1 MALKIASRFRRL
13 LQRPGSIDLGPY
25 ERLTQLV
32 GEAEESVQSLTDEE
46 LTEAATELRTTG
58 GLHEDE
64 QIEFLALA
72 REAGK
77 RALGERA
84 FDGQVVGALAMLQGR
99 VVEMGTG
106 EGKTL
111 AGAIAAAGYAIGGRR
126 VHVLAVND
134 YLAKRDAEW
143 MGPVYELLGVTVS
156 HVGQASTPEE
166 RREAYQAE
174 VCYVPVNEIG
184 FDVLRDRLV
193 TKVDDRVAVEADV
206 ALVDEADSVL
216 IDEARVPM
224 VLAGATRS
232 EALDDD
238 VVQLVRTLRAGVDY
252 EIDGDG
258 RTVALTDRG
267 TDKVEKALGA
277 RAEEAAAEEAAAEEA
292 AAEEAAAE
300 EAATDSTTDEA
311 ETVDAAGEAEAG
323 ETEGSGADA
332 SGADQSETD
341 DAEVEEPAPR
351 EFNLYADENLDRLTQ
366 INVAL
371 HAEVLLRRDV
381 DYLVRDGK
389 VSLINNNRGRV
400 AKLQRWPDGL
410 QAAVEAK
417 EAVPVSDSGE
427 VLDSIT
433 VQALVKRYK
442 TLCGMTGTA
451 VVVGESLQEFYDVDV
466 AVVPPNKPNIRKD
479 DPDRL
484 YLTVEQKNEALVK
497 HIGVVHESGRPIL
510 IGTHSVEESEQL
522 SDKLEAAGIEHVV
535 LNAKNDAEEAAIIA
549 EAGVPGTVTVSTQMA
564 GRGTDIRLGGKDESH
579 DKEKAIELGGLYV
592 IGTGLHAS
600 RRLDDQLRGRAGRQG
615 DPGETLFFASL
626 GDELVTR
633 YSVSSGLRP
642 HPDETGRLTDRK
654 SIGMLE
660 HAQRVADGA
669 NAELHR
675 TTWQYNRLT
684 GQQRAILLETREKV
698 LTEDLAATELAER
711 AKERYDE
718 LVDEVGEDVV
728 KAAARRIALGHLD
741 RRWTDHLA
749 YLADLREGIHL
760 RSLAGGIVHLKP
772 IDEFN
777 KSAIASFDTLIEDA
791 WKDAAETFAT
801 AEITSE
807 GLDEEASGIPRPTAT
822 WTYLVNDNP
831 FGTEADRIL
840 GRLRNAIKPESAAEP
855 DEILDEEF
863 DQDDLPEELR
873 DADDDEDLPEEL
885 RDADD
890 EDDEEKSDKK
900 D

>member
-1 MALKIASRFRRL
+1 MALKITSRFRRL

-25 ERLTQLV
+25 ERLSQLV
-32 GEAEESVQSLTDEE
+32 LEAEESVEPLTDEE
-46 LTEAATELRTTG
+46 LTESVSELRTTG

-72 REAGK
+72 RDAA
-77 RALGERA
+77 RRTLGESA
-84 FDGQVVGALAMLQGR
+84 FDGQIVGALAMLQGR
-99 VVEMGTG
+99 VVEMATG

-111 AGAIAAAGYAIGGRR
+111 AGAFAAAGYAVGGRK

-134 YLAKRDAEW
+134 YLARRDAEW
-143 MGPVYELLGVTVS
+143 MAPVYELLGVTVS

-166 RREAYQAE
+166 RRTAYQAE
-174 VCYVPVNEIG
+174 VCYVPVSEVG

-193 TKVDDRVAVEADV
+193 NDVSERVTTEPDV

-216 IDEARVPM
+216 IDEARVPL
-224 VLAGATRS
+224 VLAGATRT
-232 EALDDD
+232 EELDDD
-238 VVQLVRTLRAGVDY
+238 VVQIVRTLRAGVDY

-267 TDKVEKALGA
+267 TDKVEKAFGERIA
-277 RAEEAAAEEAAAEEA
+277 VPEAD
-292 AAEEAAAE
+292 
-300 EAATDSTTDEA
+300 ATEDVADASDDVDE
-311 ETVDAAGEAEAG
+311 T
-323 ETEGSGADA
+323 GADA
-332 SGADQSETD
+332 EDK
-341 DAEVEEPAPR
+341 DAEDKVEVEAAPPSV
-351 EFNLYADENLDRLTQ
+351 NLYDDENLDRLTQ

-371 HAEVLLRRDV
+371 HAEVLLRKDV

-389 VSLINNNRGRV
+389 VSLINNNRGRI

-427 VLDSIT
+427 ILDSIT
-433 VQALVKRYK
+433 VQALIKGYK
-442 TLCGMTGTA
+442 SLCGMTGTA
-451 VVVGESLQEFYDVDV
+451 VVVGESLQEFYDVEV
-466 AVVPPNKPNIRKD
+466 AVVPPNKPNVRKD
-479 DPDRL
+479 DIDRL
-484 YLTVEQKNEALVK
+484 YLTVEQKNVALVE
-497 HIGVVHESGRPIL
+497 HIAEVHETGRPIL

-522 SDKLEAAGIEHVV
+522 SDRLEAAEIPHVV

-564 GRGTDIRLGGKDESH
+564 GRGTDIRLGGKDETH
-579 DKEKAIELGGLYV
+579 DKDKAIELGGLYV

-615 DPGETLFFASL
+615 DPGGSLFFASL
-626 GDELVTR
+626 GDELVVR

-642 HPDETGRLTDRK
+642 HPDKAGRLTDRK
-654 SIGMLE
+654 SIGMLD

-675 TTWQYNRLT
+675 TTWQYHRLT
-684 GQQRAILLETREKV
+684 GQQRSILLATREEV
-698 LTEDLAATELAER
+698 LTEDLAATELSER
-711 AKERYDE
+711 VKEKYDE
-718 LVDEVGEDVV
+718 LVEEHGEDKV
-728 KAAARRIALGHLD
+728 KDAARRIALHHLD

-760 RSLAGGIVHLKP
+760 RSLAGGIVHMKP

-777 KSAIASFDTLIEDA
+777 KSAIASFDTLIADA
-791 WKDAAETFAT
+791 WKDAAETFAE
-801 AEITSE
+801 ASITDA
-807 GLDEEASGIPRPTAT
+807 GLDEAASGVPRPTAT

-840 GRLRNAIKPESAAEP
+840 GRLRNAIRPQSGAEAE
-855 DEILDEEF
+855 EILPEKFDEDELPEELR
-863 DQDDLPEELR
+863 DVDEADLPEELR
-873 DADDDEDLPEEL
+873 AADDS
-885 RDADD
+885 DD
-890 EDDEEKSDKK
+890 EDDVKDSKK
-900 D
+900 

>member
-32 GEAEESVQSLTDEE
+32 GEAEESVLSLTDEE
-46 LTEAATELRTTG
+46 LTEAVADLRTTG

-72 REAGK
+72 RDAGR
-77 RALGERA
+77 RAIGERA

-99 VVEMGTG
+99 IVEMATG

-111 AGAIAAAGYAIGGRR
+111 AGAIAAAGYAVGGRR

-143 MGPVYELLGVTVS
+143 MGPVYELLGVSVS

-174 VCYVPVNEIG
+174 VCYVPVTEIG

-193 TKVDDRVAVEADV
+193 TDVADRVTVEADV

-252 EIDGDG
+252 EVDGDG
-258 RTVALTDRG
+258 RTVGLTDKG
-267 TDKVEKALGA
+267 TDKVEAALG
-277 RAEEAAAEEAAAEEA
+277 
-292 AAEEAAAE
+292 
-300 EAATDSTTDEA
+300 DI
-311 ETVDAAGEAEAG
+311 
-323 ETEGSGADA
+323 
-332 SGADQSETD
+332 
-341 DAEVEEPAPR
+341 
-351 EFNLYADENLDRLTQ
+351 NLYDDENLDRLTQ
-366 INVAL
+366 VNVAL
-371 HAEVLLRRDV
+371 HAEVLLRKDV

-389 VSLINNNRGRV
+389 VSLINNNRGRI

-433 VQALVKRYK
+433 VQALIKRYK
-442 TLCGMTGTA
+442 SLCGMTGTA
-451 VVVGESLQEFYDVDV
+451 VVVGESLQEFYDVEV
-466 AVVPPNKPNIRKD
+466 AVVPPNKPNIRVD
-479 DPDRL
+479 EPDRL
-484 YLTVEQKNEALVK
+484 YLTVDQKNEALVK
-497 HIGVVHESGRPIL
+497 HIAEVHETGRPIL

-522 SDKLEAAGIEHVV
+522 SDRLAAAGIEHVV

-615 DPGETLFFASL
+615 DPGGTLFFASL
-626 GDELVTR
+626 ADELVTR

-642 HPDETGRLTDRK
+642 HPDDTGRLTDRK

-777 KSAIASFDTLIEDA
+777 KSAIASFDTLISDA
-791 WKDAAETFAT
+791 W
-801 AEITSE
+801 
-807 GLDEEASGIPRPTAT
+807 
-822 WTYLVNDNP
+822 ND
-831 FGTEADRIL
+831 
-840 GRLRNAIKPESAAEP
+840 
-855 DEILDEEF
+855 
-863 DQDDLPEELR
+863 
-873 DADDDEDLPEEL
+873 
-885 RDADD
+885 
-890 EDDEEKSDKK
+890 
-900 D
+900 

>member
-32 GEAEESVQSLTDEE
+32 GEAEESVLSLTDEE
-46 LTEAATELRTTG
+46 LTEAVAELRTTG

-72 REAGK
+72 RDAGK
-77 RALGERA
+77 RAIGERA

-99 VVEMGTG
+99 VVEMATG

-111 AGAIAAAGYAIGGRR
+111 AGAIAAAGYAVGGRK

-174 VCYVPVNEIG
+174 VCYVPVSEIG

-193 TKVDDRVAVEADV
+193 TDVADRVTVEPDV

-224 VLAGATRS
+224 VLAGATRN

-267 TDKVEKALGA
+267 TDKVEAALG
-277 RAEEAAAEEAAAEEA
+277 E
-292 AAEEAAAE
+292 
-300 EAATDSTTDEA
+300 
-311 ETVDAAGEAEAG
+311 VD
-323 ETEGSGADA
+323 
-332 SGADQSETD
+332 SETD
-341 DAEVEEPAPR
+341 ADDSVGTDADADSDADSDADAEDEAADDGVAVELERPG
-351 EFNLYADENLDRLTQ
+351 FNLYDDENLDRLTQ

-389 VSLINNNRGRV
+389 VSLINNNRGRI

-433 VQALVKRYK
+433 VQALIKKYK
-442 TLCGMTGTA
+442 SLCGMTGTA
-451 VVVGESLQEFYDVDV
+451 VVVGESLQEFYEVDV
-466 AVVPPNKPNIRKD
+466 AVVPPNKPNVRKD
-479 DPDRL
+479 DQDRL
-484 YLTVEQKNEALVK
+484 YLTVDQKNDALVK
-497 HIGVVHESGRPIL
+497 HIGEVHETGRPIL

-522 SDKLEAAGIEHVV
+522 SDKLEAAEIEHVV

-564 GRGTDIRLGGKDESH
+564 GRGTDIRLGGKDETH
-579 DKEKAIELGGLYV
+579 DKDKALELGGLYV
-592 IGTGLHAS
+592 VGTGLHAS

-615 DPGETLFFASL
+615 DPGGSLFFASL
-626 GDELVTR
+626 ADELVTR

-642 HPDETGRLTDRK
+642 HPDDTGRLTDRK
-654 SIGMLE
+654 SVGMLE

-698 LTEDLAATELAER
+698 LTEDLAADELSER

-728 KAAARRIALGHLD
+728 KAAARRIALRHLD

-777 KSAIASFDTLIEDA
+777 KSAIASFDTLIEDS
-791 WKDAAETFAT
+791 WKDAAETFAD
-801 AEITSE
+801 AEITSD
-807 GLDEEASGIPRPTAT
+807 GLNEETSGIPRPTAT

-840 GRLRNAIKPESAAEP
+840 GRLRNAIKPESFSEP
-855 DEILDEEF
+855 EEILAEDFDE
-863 DQDDLPEELR
+863 DDLPEELR
-873 DADDDEDLPEEL
+873 DADDE
-885 RDADD
+885 ADD
-890 EDDEEKSDKK
+890 DEVEKKK

>member
-32 GEAEESVQSLTDEE
+32 GEAEESVLALTDEE
-46 LTEAATELRTTG
+46 LTEAVAELRTTG

-72 REAGK
+72 REAG
-77 RALGERA
+77 RRTIGERA

-99 VVEMGTG
+99 VVEMATG

-111 AGAIAAAGYAIGGRR
+111 AGAFAAAGYAVGGRK
-126 VHVLAVND
+126 VQVLAVND
-134 YLAKRDAEW
+134 YLARRDAEW

-156 HVGQASTPEE
+156 HIGQASTPEE
-166 RREAYQAE
+166 RRTAYEAD
-174 VCYVPVNEIG
+174 VCYAPASEIG

-193 TKVDDRVAVEADV
+193 TDVADRVTVEPDV

-216 IDEARVPM
+216 IDEARVPL
-224 VLAGATRS
+224 VLAGATRT
-232 EALDDD
+232 EELDED

-258 RTVALTDRG
+258 RTVALTDKG
-267 TDKVEKALGA
+267 TDKVEETLG
-277 RAEEAAAEEAAAEEA
+277 
-292 AAEEAAAE
+292 
-300 EAATDSTTDEA
+300 
-311 ETVDAAGEAEAG
+311 GI
-323 ETEGSGADA
+323 
-332 SGADQSETD
+332 
-341 DAEVEEPAPR
+341 
-351 EFNLYADENLDRLTQ
+351 NLYEDDNLDRLTQ

-371 HAEVLLRRDV
+371 HAEVLLRKDV

-389 VSLINNNRGRV
+389 VSLINNNRGRI

-433 VQALVKRYK
+433 VQALVKSYK

-451 VVVGESLQEFYDVDV
+451 VVVGESLQEFYEVDV

-484 YLTVEQKNEALVK
+484 YLTAEQKNVALVE
-497 HIGVVHESGRPIL
+497 HIAEVHETGRPIL

-522 SDKLEAAGIEHVV
+522 SDRLEAAEVPHVV

-579 DKEKAIELGGLYV
+579 DKDKAIELGGLYV

-615 DPGETLFFASL
+615 DPGGTLFFASL
-626 GDELVTR
+626 ADELVTR

-642 HPDETGRLTDRK
+642 HPDESGRLTDRK
-654 SIGMLE
+654 SVGMLE
-660 HAQRVADGA
+660 GAQRVADGA

-675 TTWQYNRLT
+675 TTWQYHRLT
-684 GQQRAILLETREKV
+684 GQQRAILLDTREKV
-698 LTEDLAATELAER
+698 LVDDLAAEELAER

-728 KAAARRIALGHLD
+728 KDAARRIVLGHID

-777 KSAIASFDTLIEDA
+777 KSAIASFDTLIADA
-791 WKDAAETFAT
+791 WADAVETFQD
-801 AEITSE
+801 AEITAD

-840 GRLRNAIKPESAAEP
+840 GRLRNAIKPESVAESE
-855 DEILDEEF
+855 EILPEEF
-863 DQDDLPEELR
+863 DEDDLPEELRDADDEDELPEELR
-873 DADDDEDLPEEL
+873 DADDDEDELPEEL
-885 RDADD
+885 RDAD
-890 EDDEEKSDKK
+890 EDEEKPDQKA
-900 D
+900 

>member
-32 GEAEESVQSLTDEE
+32 GEAEESVLSLTDEE
-46 LTEAATELRTTG
+46 LTEAAAELRTTG

-72 REAGK
+72 RDAGQ
-77 RALGERA
+77 RAIGERA

-99 VVEMGTG
+99 IVEMATG

-111 AGAIAAAGYAIGGRR
+111 AGAIAAAGYALGGRK

-166 RREAYQAE
+166 RRAAYQAE

-193 TKVDDRVAVEADV
+193 TDVADRVTAEADV

-224 VLAGATRS
+224 VLAGATRN

-258 RTVALTDRG
+258 RTVALTDKG
-267 TDKVEKALGA
+267 TDKVEEALG
-277 RAEEAAAEEAAAEEA
+277 EAAAVNEEASDEDVDDEA
-292 AAEEAAAE
+292 KDDEAKDD
-300 EAATDSTTDEA
+300 EAKDDDEA
-311 ETVDAAGEAEAG
+311 EVA
-323 ETEGSGADA
+323 
-332 SGADQSETD
+332 
-341 DAEVEEPAPR
+341 VEPERPR
-351 EFNLYADENLDRLTQ
+351 FNLYDDENLDRLTQ
-366 INVAL
+366 VNVAL

-389 VSLINNNRGRV
+389 VSLINNSRGRV

-433 VQALVKRYK
+433 VQSLIRRYK
-442 TLCGMTGTA
+442 SLCGMTGTA
-451 VVVGESLQEFYDVDV
+451 VVVGESLQEFYEVDV
-466 AVVPPNKPNIRKD
+466 AVVPPNTPNVRKD
-479 DPDRL
+479 DQDRL
-484 YLTVEQKNEALVK
+484 YLTVEQKNEALVE
-497 HIGVVHESGRPIL
+497 HIAEVHETGRPIL

-522 SDKLEAAGIEHVV
+522 SDRLEAAGIPHVV
-535 LNAKNDAEEAAIIA
+535 LNAKNDAEEAGIIA

-564 GRGTDIRLGGKDESH
+564 GRGTDIRLGGKDETH
-579 DKEKAIELGGLYV
+579 DKEKALELGGLYV

-615 DPGETLFFASL
+615 DPGGTLFFASL
-626 GDELVTR
+626 ADELVTR

-654 SIGMLE
+654 STGMLE

-684 GQQRAILLETREKV
+684 GQQRAILLETREQV
-698 LTEDLAATELAER
+698 LTEDLAATELSER

-777 KSAIASFDTLIEDA
+777 KSAIASFDTLISDA
-791 WKDAAETFAT
+791 WDDAVETFTT
-801 AEITSE
+801 AEITAD
-807 GLDEEASGIPRPTAT
+807 GLDEDASGIPRPTAT

-855 DEILDEEF
+855 EEILAEEF
-863 DQDDLPEELR
+863 DEDDLPDELR
-873 DADDDEDLPEEL
+873 DDEEPDDEP
-885 RDADD
+885 RNGKAD
-890 EDDEEKSDKK
+890 
-900 D
+900 

>member
-32 GEAEESVQSLTDEE
+32 NEAEESVQSLTDEE
-46 LTEAATELRTTG
+46 LTESVAELRTTG

-72 REAGK
+72 REAGNRK
-77 RALGERA
+77 LGERA

-99 VVEMGTG
+99 VVEMATG

-111 AGAIAAAGYAIGGRR
+111 AGAIAAAGYAVGGRR

-143 MGPVYELLGVTVS
+143 MGPVYELLGVSVS

-174 VCYVPVNEIG
+174 VCYVPVTEIG

-193 TKVDDRVAVEADV
+193 TDVADRVTVEADV

-224 VLAGATRS
+224 VLAGATRN

-267 TDKVEKALGA
+267 TDKVEKALDGI
-277 RAEEAAAEEAAAEEA
+277 
-292 AAEEAAAE
+292 
-300 EAATDSTTDEA
+300 
-311 ETVDAAGEAEAG
+311 
-323 ETEGSGADA
+323 
-332 SGADQSETD
+332 
-341 DAEVEEPAPR
+341 
-351 EFNLYADENLDRLTQ
+351 NLYEDDNLDRLTQ

-381 DYLVRDGK
+381 DYLVRDGR
-389 VSLINNNRGRV
+389 VSLINNNRGRI

-427 VLDSIT
+427 ILDSIT
-433 VQALVKRYK
+433 VQALIKRYK

-479 DPDRL
+479 DADRL
-484 YLTVEQKNEALVK
+484 YLTVDQKNTALVE
-497 HIGVVHESGRPIL
+497 HIAEVHETGRPIL

-522 SDKLEAAGIEHVV
+522 SDRLEAAGIPHVV

-564 GRGTDIRLGGKDESH
+564 GRGTDIRLGGRDESH
-579 DKEKAIELGGLYV
+579 DKDKAIELGGLYV

-615 DPGETLFFASL
+615 DPGGSLFFASL
-626 GDELVTR
+626 ADELVTR

-642 HPDETGRLTDRK
+642 HPDDSGRLTDRK
-654 SIGMLE
+654 SVGMLE

-684 GQQRAILLETREKV
+684 GQQRAILLDTREKV
-698 LTEDLAATELAER
+698 LTEDLAAEELSER

-718 LVDEVGEDVV
+718 LVEEHGEDVV
-728 KAAARRIALGHLD
+728 KDAARRIALGHLD

-749 YLADLREGIHL
+749 YLSDLREGIHL

-777 KSAIASFDTLIEDA
+777 KSAIASFDTLVEDA
-791 WKDAAETFAT
+791 WKDAVETFGS
-801 AEITSE
+801 AEITAE
-807 GLDEEASGIPRPTAT
+807 GLNEEVSGIPRPTAT

-840 GRLRNAIKPESAAEP
+840 GRLRNAIKPEAVSESE
-855 DEILDEEF
+855 EILPEEF
-863 DQDDLPEELR
+863 DADDLPEELR
-873 DADDDEDLPEEL
+873 DANDDTDDEAA
-885 RDADD
+885 DAETDEVEA
-890 EDDEEKSDKK
+890 EDDPEDEKPENKA
-900 D
+900 

>member
-32 GEAEESVQSLTDEE
+32 GEAEDSVVDLTDEE
-46 LTEAATELRTTG
+46 LTEAVAELRTTG

-72 REAGK
+72 RDAGK
-77 RALGERA
+77 RAIGERA

-99 VVEMGTG
+99 VVEMATG

-111 AGAIAAAGYAIGGRR
+111 AGAIAAAGYAVGGRK

-174 VCYVPVNEIG
+174 VCYVPVSEIG

-193 TKVDDRVAVEADV
+193 TDVADRVTVEADV

-224 VLAGATRS
+224 VLAGATRN

-267 TDKVEKALGA
+267 TDKVEQALGE
-277 RAEEAAAEEAAAEEA
+277 RAEAEAVEAEAAEAADDVTDADQADEA
-292 AAEEAAAE
+292 D
-300 EAATDSTTDEA
+300 TDTDTDEA
-311 ETVDAAGEAEAG
+311 V
-323 ETEGSGADA
+323 S
-332 SGADQSETD
+332 D
-341 DAEVEEPAPR
+341 DEVVEEVERAR
-351 EFNLYADENLDRLTQ
+351 FNLYDDENLDRLTQ
-366 INVAL
+366 VNVAL
-371 HAEVLLRRDV
+371 HAEVLLRKDV

-389 VSLINNNRGRV
+389 VSLINNNRGRI

-427 VLDSIT
+427 ILDSIT
-433 VQALVKRYK
+433 VQALIKRYK
-442 TLCGMTGTA
+442 SLCGMTGTA
-451 VVVGESLQEFYDVDV
+451 VVVGESLQEFYDVEV
-466 AVVPPNKPNIRKD
+466 AVVPPNNPNIRKD
-479 DPDRL
+479 DQDRL
-484 YLTVEQKNEALVK
+484 YLTVDQKNAALVK
-497 HIGVVHESGRPIL
+497 HIGEVHETGRPIL

-522 SDKLEAAGIEHVV
+522 SDKLEAAGIDHVV

-564 GRGTDIRLGGKDESH
+564 GRGTDIRLGGKDETH
-579 DKEKAIELGGLYV
+579 DKDKALELGGLYV
-592 IGTGLHAS
+592 VGTGLHAS

-615 DPGETLFFASL
+615 DPGGSLFFASL
-626 GDELVTR
+626 ADELVTR

-642 HPDETGRLTDRK
+642 HPDATGRLTDRK

-698 LTEDLAATELAER
+698 LTEDLAADELAER

-728 KAAARRIALGHLD
+728 KAAARRIALRHLD

-777 KSAIASFDTLIEDA
+777 KSAIASFDTLIEDS
-791 WKDAAETFAT
+791 WKDAAETFAD
-801 AEITSE
+801 AEITAD
-807 GLDEEASGIPRPTAT
+807 GLDEENSGIPRPTAT

-840 GRLRNAIKPESAAEP
+840 GRLRNAIKPESVAESEELLAEQF
-855 DEILDEEF
+855 DEDDLPAELRDA
-863 DQDDLPEELR
+863 DDDDLPEELR
-873 DADDDEDLPEEL
+873 DADTDDAGEADEAD
-885 RDADD
+885 DADGAG
-890 EDDEEKSDKK
+890 KGSRK
-900 D
+900 

>member
-32 GEAEESVQSLTDEE
+32 GEAEESVQPLTDEE
-46 LTEAATELRTTG
+46 LTESVEELRTTG

-72 REAGK
+72 REAAN
-77 RALGERA
+77 RAIGERA

-99 VVEMGTG
+99 IVEMATG

-111 AGAIAAAGYAIGGRR
+111 AGAIAAAGYAIGGRK

-156 HVGQASTPEE
+156 HVGQVSTPEE

-193 TKVDDRVAVEADV
+193 TDVADRVTVEADV

-224 VLAGATRS
+224 VLAGATRT

-238 VVQLVRTLRAGVDY
+238 VVQLVRMLRAGVDY

-267 TDKVEKALGA
+267 TDKIEKALGA
-277 RAEEAAAEEAAAEEA
+277 KAEAAATDEATASDEAAA
-292 AAEEAAAE
+292 
-300 EAATDSTTDEA
+300 DE
-311 ETVDAAGEAEAG
+311 
-323 ETEGSGADA
+323 SQ
-332 SGADQSETD
+332 ADQSQTD
-341 DAEVEEPAPR
+341 DSESDESGTDESRSDSSVTDESVTEDVVTEDAVAEP
-351 EFNLYADENLDRLTQ
+351 EFNLYADENVDRLTQ

-442 TLCGMTGTA
+442 SLCGMTGTA
-451 VVVGESLQEFYDVDV
+451 VVVGESLQEFYEVDV
-466 AVVPPNKPNIRKD
+466 AVVPPNKPNVRKD
-479 DPDRL
+479 DQDRL

-522 SDKLEAAGIEHVV
+522 SDKLEAAEITHVV

-564 GRGTDIRLGGKDESH
+564 GRGTDIRLGGRDESK

-615 DPGETLFFASL
+615 DPGGTLFFASL
-626 GDELVTR
+626 ADELVTR

-642 HPDETGRLTDRK
+642 HPDDTGRLTDRK
-654 SIGMLE
+654 SVAMLE

-718 LVDEVGEDVV
+718 LVDEIGEDVV
-728 KAAARRIALGHLD
+728 KDAARRIALGHLD

-777 KSAIASFDTLIEDA
+777 KSAIASFDTLIEDS
-791 WKDAAETFAT
+791 WKDAAETFGT
-801 AEITSE
+801 AEITSD

-822 WTYLVNDNP
+822 WTYLINDNP

-840 GRLRNAIKPESAAEP
+840 GRLRNAIKPESLAEP
-855 DEILDEEF
+855 EEILDEEF
-863 DQDDLPEELR
+863 DEDDLPEELR
-873 DADDDEDLPEEL
+873 DADDSEDSDEAEAAGDEAAGDE
-885 RDADD
+885 AGDD
-890 EDDEEKSDKK
+890 EKTEKK

>member
-72 REAGK
+72 REAGQ

-99 VVEMGTG
+99 VVEMATG

-111 AGAIAAAGYAIGGRR
+111 AGAIAAAGYAIGGRK

-156 HVGQASTPEE
+156 HVGQVSTPEE

-193 TKVDDRVAVEADV
+193 TNVDDRVTAEADV

-277 RAEEAAAEEAAAEEA
+277 AAEAAAAEAADEPA
-292 AAEEAAAE
+292 ADDSVTDEPATDD
-300 EAATDSTTDEA
+300 AAT
-311 ETVDAAGEAEAG
+311 GG
-323 ETEGSGADA
+323 
-332 SGADQSETD
+332 SETD
-341 DAEVEEPAPR
+341 EVADEVAEESETEEAEPAP

-451 VVVGESLQEFYDVDV
+451 VVVGESLQEFYEVDV
-466 AVVPPNKPNIRKD
+466 AVVPPNTPNVRKD

-522 SDKLEAAGIEHVV
+522 SDKLEAAEIEHVV

-564 GRGTDIRLGGKDESH
+564 GRGTDIRLGGRDETH

-615 DPGETLFFASL
+615 DPGGTLFFASL
-626 GDELVTR
+626 ADELVTR

-642 HPDETGRLTDRK
+642 HPDDTGRLTDRK
-654 SIGMLE
+654 SIGVLE

-698 LTEDLAATELAER
+698 LTDDLAATELAER

-791 WKDAAETFAT
+791 WKDTAETFGT
-801 AEITSE
+801 AEITAD

-855 DEILDEEF
+855 EEILHEGFDEE
-863 DQDDLPEELR
+863 DLPEELR
-873 DADDDEDLPEEL
+873 DADDDQDADEDLPEA
-885 RDADD
+885 ADD
-890 EDDEEKSDKK
+890 EKSDKK

>member
-32 GEAEESVQSLTDEE
+32 GEAEESVVALTDEE
-46 LTEAATELRTTG
+46 LTQAVAELRTTG

-77 RALGERA
+77 RAIGERA
-84 FDGQVVGALAMLQGR
+84 FDGQVVGALAMMQGR
-99 VVEMGTG
+99 VVEMATG

-111 AGAIAAAGYAIGGRR
+111 AGAFAAAGYAIGGRK

-134 YLAKRDAEW
+134 YLARRDAEW

-156 HVGQASTPEE
+156 HIGQASTPAE
-166 RREAYQAE
+166 RRTAYQAE
-174 VCYVPVNEIG
+174 VCYVPVSEVG
-184 FDVLRDRLV
+184 FDILRDRLV
-193 TKVDDRVAVEADV
+193 TDVADRVTVKPDV

-216 IDEARVPM
+216 IDEARVPL
-224 VLAGATRS
+224 VLAGATRT

-258 RTVALTDRG
+258 RTVALTDKG
-267 TDKVEKALGA
+267 TDKVEEALG
-277 RAEEAAAEEAAAEEA
+277 
-292 AAEEAAAE
+292 
-300 EAATDSTTDEA
+300 
-311 ETVDAAGEAEAG
+311 GI
-323 ETEGSGADA
+323 
-332 SGADQSETD
+332 
-341 DAEVEEPAPR
+341 
-351 EFNLYADENLDRLTQ
+351 NLYEDDHLDRLTQ

-371 HAEVLLRRDV
+371 HAEVLLRKDV

-389 VSLINNNRGRV
+389 VSLINNNRGRI

-433 VQALVKRYK
+433 VQALVTGYK

-451 VVVGESLQEFYDVDV
+451 VVVGESLQEFYDVEV
-466 AVVPPNKPNIRKD
+466 AVVPPNKPNIRVD
-479 DPDRL
+479 EPDRL
-484 YLTVEQKNEALVK
+484 YLTVEQKNAALVE
-497 HIGVVHESGRPIL
+497 HIAEVHETGRPIL

-522 SDKLEAAGIEHVV
+522 SDRLEAAEIPHVV

-564 GRGTDIRLGGKDESH
+564 GRGTDIRLGGRDESH
-579 DKEKAIELGGLYV
+579 DKEKALELGGLYV

-615 DPGETLFFASL
+615 DPGGSLFFASL
-626 GDELVTR
+626 ADELVTR

-642 HPDETGRLTDRK
+642 NPDSTGRLTDRK
-654 SIGMLE
+654 SIGVLE

-675 TTWQYNRLT
+675 TTWSYHRLT
-684 GQQRAILLETREKV
+684 GQQRAILLDTREKV
-698 LTEDLAATELAER
+698 LVDDLAAEELAER

-718 LVDEVGEDVV
+718 LVEELGEDVV
-728 KAAARRIALGHLD
+728 KDAARRIALHHLD

-777 KSAIASFDTLIEDA
+777 KSAIASFDTLIADA
-791 WKDAAETFAT
+791 WNDAAETFKT
-801 AEITSE
+801 AEITAD
-807 GLDEEASGIPRPTAT
+807 GLDEAASGVPRPTAT

-840 GRLRNAIKPESAAEP
+840 GRLRNAIKPQSAAESE
-855 DEILDEEF
+855 EILPEEF
-863 DQDDLPEELR
+863 DEEDLPEELR
-873 DADDDEDLPEEL
+873 DVDDEDLPEEL
-885 RDADD
+885 RAADD
-890 EDDEEKSDKK
+890 DNPTDTKK
-900 D
+900 

>member
-32 GEAEESVQSLTDEE
+32 GEAEESVESLTDEE

-72 REAGK
+72 RDAGR

-99 VVEMGTG
+99 VVEMATG

-111 AGAIAAAGYAIGGRR
+111 AGAIAAAGYAIGGRK

-134 YLAKRDAEW
+134 YLAKRDADW

-193 TKVDDRVAVEADV
+193 TKVEDRVTVDADV

-277 RAEEAAAEEAAAEEA
+277 RAEEQAAEEQAAEEQA
-292 AAEEAAAE
+292 AAASENAVPEADEADEADDAAE
-300 EAATDSTTDEA
+300 VAEVDEA
-311 ETVDAAGEAEAG
+311 EVEA
-323 ETEGSGADA
+323 
-332 SGADQSETD
+332 
-341 DAEVEEPAPR
+341 EEPAAAK

-615 DPGETLFFASL
+615 DPGGTLFFASL
-626 GDELVTR
+626 ADELVTR

-642 HPDETGRLTDRK
+642 HPDDTGRLTDRK

-718 LVDEVGEDVV
+718 LVDAVGEDVV

-791 WKDAAETFAT
+791 WKDAADTFGT
-801 AEITSE
+801 AEITAD

-840 GRLRNAIKPESAAEP
+840 GRLRNAIKPESGAEP
-855 DEILDEEF
+855 EEILTEEF
-863 DQDDLPEELR
+863 DEDDLPEELREADDDLPEELR
-873 DADDDEDLPEEL
+873 DADDDV
-885 RDADD
+885 RAADD
-890 EDDEEKSDKK
+890 DDKSGKK

>member
-32 GEAEESVQSLTDEE
+32 GEAEESVLSLTDEE
-46 LTEAATELRTTG
+46 LTEAVAELRTTG

-72 REAGK
+72 RDAGN
-77 RALGERA
+77 RAIGERA

-99 VVEMGTG
+99 VVEMATG

-111 AGAIAAAGYAIGGRR
+111 AGAIAAAGYAVGGRR

-174 VCYVPVNEIG
+174 VCYVPVSEIG

-193 TKVDDRVAVEADV
+193 TDVADRVTVEADV

-224 VLAGATRS
+224 VLAGATRN

-267 TDKVEKALGA
+267 TDKVEQALGEGA
-277 RAEEAAAEEAAAEEA
+277 AAAAEADEAADV
-292 AAEEAAAE
+292 
-300 EAATDSTTDEA
+300 DSD
-311 ETVDAAGEAEAG
+311 
-323 ETEGSGADA
+323 ADA
-332 SGADQSETD
+332 DGVDT
-341 DAEVEEPAPR
+341 DAEDEVAEKPEPAR
-351 EFNLYADENLDRLTQ
+351 FNLYDDENLDRLTQ

-371 HAEVLLRRDV
+371 HAEVLLRKDV

-389 VSLINNNRGRV
+389 VSLINNNRGRI

-433 VQALVKRYK
+433 VQALVKQYK
-442 TLCGMTGTA
+442 SLCGMTGTA
-451 VVVGESLQEFYDVDV
+451 VVVGESLQEFYDVEV
-466 AVVPPNKPNIRKD
+466 AVVPPNKPNVRKD

-484 YLTVEQKNEALVK
+484 YLTVDQKNEALVK
-497 HIGVVHESGRPIL
+497 HIGEVHETGRPIL

-522 SDKLEAAGIEHVV
+522 SDMLEAAEIEHVV

-579 DKEKAIELGGLYV
+579 GKDAAIELGGLYV
-592 IGTGLHAS
+592 VGTGLHAS

-615 DPGETLFFASL
+615 DPGGSLFFASL
-626 GDELVTR
+626 ADELVTR

-642 HPDETGRLTDRK
+642 HPDDTGRLTDRK
-654 SIGMLE
+654 SVGMLE

-698 LTEDLAATELAER
+698 LTEDLAADELAER

-728 KAAARRIALGHLD
+728 KAAARRIALRHLD

-777 KSAIASFDTLIEDA
+777 KSAIASFDSLIEDS
-791 WKDAAETFAT
+791 WKDAAETFAD
-801 AEITSE
+801 AEITAE
-807 GLDEEASGIPRPTAT
+807 GLDEETSGIPRPTAT

-855 DEILDEEF
+855 EEILAEEF
-863 DQDDLPEELR
+863 DEDDLPEELR
-873 DADDDEDLPEEL
+873 DADDDEAEAE
-885 RDADD
+885 ADD
-890 EDDEEKSDKK
+890 EVGKKK

>member
-32 GEAEESVQSLTDEE
+32 GEAEESVLSLTDEE
-46 LTEAATELRTTG
+46 LTEAVAELRTTG

-72 REAGK
+72 REAGN
-77 RALGERA
+77 RAIGERA

-99 VVEMGTG
+99 VVEMATG

-111 AGAIAAAGYAIGGRR
+111 AGAIAAAGYAVGGRK

-174 VCYVPVNEIG
+174 VCYVPVSEIG

-193 TKVDDRVAVEADV
+193 TDVADRVTVEADV

-224 VLAGATRS
+224 VLAGATRN

-252 EIDGDG
+252 EVDGDG

-267 TDKVEKALGA
+267 TDKVEQALGESA
-277 RAEEAAAEEAAAEEA
+277 AAAAAEVGEAAEVDEVDPEEDADAGVETDADASTDAVADDAVADDADAEDEVAEEAEL
-292 AAEEAAAE
+292 
-300 EAATDSTTDEA
+300 
-311 ETVDAAGEAEAG
+311 
-323 ETEGSGADA
+323 
-332 SGADQSETD
+332 
-341 DAEVEEPAPR
+341 PR
-351 EFNLYADENLDRLTQ
+351 FNLYDDENLDRLTQ

-371 HAEVLLRRDV
+371 HAEVLLRKDV

-389 VSLINNNRGRV
+389 VSLINNNRGRI

-433 VQALVKRYK
+433 VQALIKQYK
-442 TLCGMTGTA
+442 SLCGMTGTA
-451 VVVGESLQEFYDVDV
+451 VVVGESLQEFYDVEV
-466 AVVPPNKPNIRKD
+466 AVVPPNKPNVRKD
-479 DPDRL
+479 DQDRL
-484 YLTVEQKNEALVK
+484 YLTVDQKNTALVK
-497 HIGVVHESGRPIL
+497 HIGEVHETGRPIL

-522 SDKLEAAGIEHVV
+522 SDKLEAAEIEHVV

-564 GRGTDIRLGGKDESH
+564 GRGTDIRLGGKDETH
-579 DKEKAIELGGLYV
+579 DKDKALELGGLYV
-592 IGTGLHAS
+592 VGTGLHAS

-615 DPGETLFFASL
+615 DPGGSLFFASL
-626 GDELVTR
+626 ADELVTR

-642 HPDETGRLTDRK
+642 HPDDTGRLTDRK
-654 SIGMLE
+654 SVGMLE

-698 LTEDLAATELAER
+698 LTEDLAADELAER

-728 KAAARRIALGHLD
+728 KAAARRIALRHLD

-777 KSAIASFDTLIEDA
+777 KSAIASFDTLIEDS
-791 WKDAAETFAT
+791 WKDAAETFAD
-801 AEITSE
+801 AEITSD
-807 GLDEEASGIPRPTAT
+807 GLNEETSGIPRPTAT

-840 GRLRNAIKPESAAEP
+840 GRLRNAIKPESVSEP
-855 DEILDEEF
+855 EEILAEQFDE
-863 DQDDLPEELR
+863 D
-873 DADDDEDLPEEL
+873 DLPEEL

-890 EDDEEKSDKK
+890 EDDDADKGSK
-900 D
+900 K

>member
-1 MALKIASRFRRL
+1 M
-13 LQRPGSIDLGPY
+13 
-25 ERLTQLV
+25 
-32 GEAEESVQSLTDEE
+32 
-46 LTEAATELRTTG
+46 
-58 GLHEDE
+58 
-64 QIEFLALA
+64 
-72 REAGK
+72 
-77 RALGERA
+77 
-84 FDGQVVGALAMLQGR
+84 
-99 VVEMGTG
+99 
-106 EGKTL
+106 
-111 AGAIAAAGYAIGGRR
+111 
-126 VHVLAVND
+126 
-134 YLAKRDAEW
+134 
-143 MGPVYELLGVTVS
+143 
-156 HVGQASTPEE
+156 
-166 RREAYQAE
+166 
-174 VCYVPVNEIG
+174 
-184 FDVLRDRLV
+184 
-193 TKVDDRVAVEADV
+193 

-216 IDEARVPM
+216 IDEARVPL
-224 VLAGATRS
+224 VLAGATRT
-232 EALDDD
+232 EELDED

-258 RTVALTDRG
+258 RTVALTDKG
-267 TDKVEKALGA
+267 TDKVEETLG
-277 RAEEAAAEEAAAEEA
+277 
-292 AAEEAAAE
+292 
-300 EAATDSTTDEA
+300 
-311 ETVDAAGEAEAG
+311 GI
-323 ETEGSGADA
+323 
-332 SGADQSETD
+332 
-341 DAEVEEPAPR
+341 
-351 EFNLYADENLDRLTQ
+351 NLYEDDNLDRLTQ

-371 HAEVLLRRDV
+371 HAEVLLRKDV

-389 VSLINNNRGRV
+389 VSLINNNRGRI

-433 VQALVKRYK
+433 VQALVKSYK

-451 VVVGESLQEFYDVDV
+451 VVVGESLQEFYEVDV

-484 YLTVEQKNEALVK
+484 YLTAEQKNVALVE
-497 HIGVVHESGRPIL
+497 HIAEVHETGRPIL

-522 SDKLEAAGIEHVV
+522 SDRLEAAEVPHVV

-579 DKEKAIELGGLYV
+579 DKDKAIELGGLYV

-615 DPGETLFFASL
+615 DPGGTLFFASL
-626 GDELVTR
+626 ADELVTR

-642 HPDETGRLTDRK
+642 HPDESGRLTDRK
-654 SIGMLE
+654 SVGMLE
-660 HAQRVADGA
+660 GAQRVADGA

-675 TTWQYNRLT
+675 TTWQYHRLT
-684 GQQRAILLETREKV
+684 GQQRAILLDTREKV
-698 LTEDLAATELAER
+698 LVDDLAAEELAER

-728 KAAARRIALGHLD
+728 KDAARRIVLGHLD

-777 KSAIASFDTLIEDA
+777 KSAIASFDTLIADA
-791 WKDAAETFAT
+791 WTDAVETFQD
-801 AEITSE
+801 AEITAD

-840 GRLRNAIKPESAAEP
+840 GRLRNAIKPESVAESE
-855 DEILDEEF
+855 EILPEEF
-863 DQDDLPEELR
+863 DEDDLPEELRDADDEDELPEELR
-873 DADDDEDLPEEL
+873 DADDDEDELPEEL
-885 RDADD
+885 RDAD
-890 EDDEEKSDKK
+890 EDEEKPDQKA
-900 D
+900 

>member
-32 GEAEESVQSLTDEE
+32 GEAEESVLSLTDEE
-46 LTEAATELRTTG
+46 LTEAVAELRTTG

-72 REAGK
+72 RDAGN
-77 RALGERA
+77 RAIGERA

-99 VVEMGTG
+99 VVEMATG

-111 AGAIAAAGYAIGGRR
+111 AGAIAAAGYAVGGRK

-174 VCYVPVNEIG
+174 VCYVPVSEIG

-193 TKVDDRVAVEADV
+193 TDVADRVTVEADV

-224 VLAGATRS
+224 VLAGATRN

-267 TDKVEKALGA
+267 TDKVEKALGE
-277 RAEEAAAEEAAAEEA
+277 RAAEEAAAEVGDAADGDAGDVGEVDSETGADDSVGTDSDATSDADADADDGA
-292 AAEEAAAE
+292 AAEPERP
-300 EAATDSTTDEA
+300 
-311 ETVDAAGEAEAG
+311 G
-323 ETEGSGADA
+323 
-332 SGADQSETD
+332 
-341 DAEVEEPAPR
+341 
-351 EFNLYADENLDRLTQ
+351 FNLYDDENLDRLTQ

-371 HAEVLLRRDV
+371 HAEVLLRKDV

-389 VSLINNNRGRV
+389 VSLINNNRGRI

-433 VQALVKRYK
+433 VQALIKRYK
-442 TLCGMTGTA
+442 SLCGMTGTA
-451 VVVGESLQEFYDVDV
+451 VVVGESLQEFYDVEV
-466 AVVPPNKPNIRKD
+466 AVVPPNKPNVRKD
-479 DPDRL
+479 DQDRL
-484 YLTVEQKNEALVK
+484 YLTVDQKNEALVK
-497 HIGVVHESGRPIL
+497 HIGEVHETGRPIL

-522 SDKLEAAGIEHVV
+522 SDKLEAAEIEHVV

-564 GRGTDIRLGGKDESH
+564 GRGTDIRLGGKDETH
-579 DKEKAIELGGLYV
+579 DKDKALELGGLYV
-592 IGTGLHAS
+592 VGTGLHAS

-615 DPGETLFFASL
+615 DPGGSLFFASL
-626 GDELVTR
+626 ADELVTR

-642 HPDETGRLTDRK
+642 HPDDTGRLTDRK
-654 SIGMLE
+654 SVGMLE

-698 LTEDLAATELAER
+698 LTEDLAADELAER

-728 KAAARRIALGHLD
+728 KAAARRIALRHLD

-760 RSLAGGIVHLKP
+760 RSLAGGIVHMKP

-791 WKDAAETFAT
+791 WKDTAETFT
-801 AEITSE
+801 DAEITSE
-807 GLDEEASGIPRPTAT
+807 GLNEETSGIPRPTAT

-840 GRLRNAIKPESAAEP
+840 GRLRNAIKPESSAESE
-855 DEILDEEF
+855 EILPEEF
-863 DQDDLPEELR
+863 DEDDLPEELR
-873 DADDDEDLPEEL
+873 DAD
-885 RDADD
+885 ADD
-890 EDDEEKSDKK
+890 EDEADDGVEKKK

>member
-25 ERLTQLV
+25 EQLTQLV
-32 GEAEESVQSLTDEE
+32 GEAEESVLSLTDEE
-46 LTEAATELRTTG
+46 LTEAVAELRTTG

-72 REAGK
+72 RDAGR
-77 RALGERA
+77 RAIGERA

-99 VVEMGTG
+99 IVEMATG

-111 AGAIAAAGYAIGGRR
+111 AGAIAAAGYAVGGRR

-143 MGPVYELLGVTVS
+143 MSPVYELLGVTVS
-156 HVGQASTPEE
+156 HVGQASTPDE

-174 VCYVPVNEIG
+174 VCYVPVTEIG

-193 TKVDDRVAVEADV
+193 TDVADRVTLEADV

-252 EIDGDG
+252 EVDGDG
-258 RTVALTDRG
+258 RTVGLTDKG
-267 TDKVEKALGA
+267 TDKVEAALG
-277 RAEEAAAEEAAAEEA
+277 
-292 AAEEAAAE
+292 
-300 EAATDSTTDEA
+300 DI
-311 ETVDAAGEAEAG
+311 
-323 ETEGSGADA
+323 
-332 SGADQSETD
+332 
-341 DAEVEEPAPR
+341 
-351 EFNLYADENLDRLTQ
+351 NLYDDENLDRLTQ
-366 INVAL
+366 VNVAL
-371 HAEVLLRRDV
+371 HAEVLLRKDV

-389 VSLINNNRGRV
+389 VSLINNNRGRI

-433 VQALVKRYK
+433 VQALIKRYK

-451 VVVGESLQEFYDVDV
+451 VVVGESLQEFYDVEV
-466 AVVPPNKPNIRKD
+466 AVVPPNKPNIRVD

-484 YLTVEQKNEALVK
+484 YLTVDQKNEALVK
-497 HIGVVHESGRPIL
+497 HIGEVHETGRPIL

-522 SDKLEAAGIEHVV
+522 SDRLAAAGIEHVV

-549 EAGVPGTVTVSTQMA
+549 DAGVPGTVTVSTQMA

-615 DPGETLFFASL
+615 DPGGTLFFASL

-642 HPDETGRLTDRK
+642 HPDEAGRLTDRK
-654 SIGMLE
+654 SIGVLE

-718 LVDEVGEDVV
+718 LVDEVGADVV

-777 KSAIASFDTLIEDA
+777 KSAIASFDTLISDA
-791 WKDAAETFAT
+791 WDDAVETFKT
-801 AEITSE
+801 AEITAE
-807 GLDEEASGIPRPTAT
+807 GLNEEASGIPRPTAT

-840 GRLRNAIKPESAAEP
+840 GRLRNAIKPESGAEP
-855 DEILDEEF
+855 EEILPEEF
-863 DQDDLPEELR
+863 DDDDLPEELR
-873 DADDDEDLPEEL
+873 EADDDELPEEL
-885 RDADD
+885 RDA
-890 EDDEEKSDKK
+890 EDDPKK
-900 D
+900 

>member
-1 MALKIASRFRRL
+1 MTA
-13 LQRPGSIDLGPY
+13 Y
-25 ERLTQLV
+25 E
-32 GEAEESVQSLTDEE
+32 AD
-46 LTEAATELRTTG
+46 
-58 GLHEDE
+58 
-64 QIEFLALA
+64 
-72 REAGK
+72 
-77 RALGERA
+77 
-84 FDGQVVGALAMLQGR
+84 
-99 VVEMGTG
+99 
-106 EGKTL
+106 
-111 AGAIAAAGYAIGGRR
+111 
-126 VHVLAVND
+126 
-134 YLAKRDAEW
+134 
-143 MGPVYELLGVTVS
+143 
-156 HVGQASTPEE
+156 
-166 RREAYQAE
+166 
-174 VCYVPVNEIG
+174 VCYAPVSEIG

-193 TKVDDRVAVEADV
+193 TDVADRVTVEPDV

-216 IDEARVPM
+216 IDEARVPL
-224 VLAGATRS
+224 VLAGATRT
-232 EALDDD
+232 EELDED

-258 RTVALTDRG
+258 RTVALTDKG
-267 TDKVEKALGA
+267 TDKVEETLG
-277 RAEEAAAEEAAAEEA
+277 
-292 AAEEAAAE
+292 
-300 EAATDSTTDEA
+300 
-311 ETVDAAGEAEAG
+311 GI
-323 ETEGSGADA
+323 
-332 SGADQSETD
+332 
-341 DAEVEEPAPR
+341 
-351 EFNLYADENLDRLTQ
+351 NLYEDDNLDRLTQ

-371 HAEVLLRRDV
+371 HAEVLLRKDV

-389 VSLINNNRGRV
+389 VSLINNNRGRI

-433 VQALVKRYK
+433 VQALVKSYK

-451 VVVGESLQEFYDVDV
+451 VVVGESLQEFYEVDV

-484 YLTVEQKNEALVK
+484 YLTAEQKNVALVE
-497 HIGVVHESGRPIL
+497 HIAEVHETGRPIL

-522 SDKLEAAGIEHVV
+522 SDRLEAAEVPHVV

-579 DKEKAIELGGLYV
+579 DKDKAIELGGLYV

-615 DPGETLFFASL
+615 DPGGTLFFASL
-626 GDELVTR
+626 ADELVTR

-642 HPDETGRLTDRK
+642 HPDESGRLTDRK
-654 SIGMLE
+654 SVGMLE
-660 HAQRVADGA
+660 GAQRVADGA

-675 TTWQYNRLT
+675 TTWQYHRLT
-684 GQQRAILLETREKV
+684 GQQRAILLDTREKV
-698 LTEDLAATELAER
+698 LVDDLAAEELAER

-728 KAAARRIALGHLD
+728 KDAARRIVLGHLD

-777 KSAIASFDTLIEDA
+777 KSAIASFDTLIADA
-791 WKDAAETFAT
+791 WTDAVETFQD
-801 AEITSE
+801 AEITAD

-840 GRLRNAIKPESAAEP
+840 GRLRNAIKPESVAESE
-855 DEILDEEF
+855 EILPEEF
-863 DQDDLPEELR
+863 DED
-873 DADDDEDLPEEL
+873 DLPEEL

-890 EDDEEKSDKK
+890 EDELPEELRDADDDADELPEELRDADEDEEKPDQKA
-900 D
+900 

>member
-32 GEAEESVQSLTDEE
+32 GEAEESVLALTDEE
-46 LTEAATELRTTG
+46 LTEAVGELRTTG

-72 REAGK
+72 RDAGN
-77 RALGERA
+77 RAIGERA

-99 VVEMGTG
+99 VVEMATG

-111 AGAIAAAGYAIGGRR
+111 AGAIAAAGYAIGGRK
-126 VHVLAVND
+126 VQILAVND
-134 YLAKRDAEW
+134 YLARRDAEW

-156 HVGQASTPEE
+156 HIGQASTPDE
-166 RREAYQAE
+166 RRTAYEAE
-174 VCYVPVNEIG
+174 VCYVPVSEIG

-193 TKVDDRVAVEADV
+193 TDVADRVTAELDV

-216 IDEARVPM
+216 IDEARVPL
-224 VLAGATRS
+224 VLAGATRT
-232 EALDDD
+232 EELDED

-258 RTVALTDRG
+258 RTVALTDKG
-267 TDKVEKALGA
+267 TDKVEAAL
-277 RAEEAAAEEAAAEEA
+277 
-292 AAEEAAAE
+292 
-300 EAATDSTTDEA
+300 
-311 ETVDAAGEAEAG
+311 
-323 ETEGSGADA
+323 EGI
-332 SGADQSETD
+332 
-341 DAEVEEPAPR
+341 
-351 EFNLYADENLDRLTQ
+351 NLYEDDNLDRLTQ

-371 HAEVLLRRDV
+371 HAEVLLRKDV

-389 VSLINNNRGRV
+389 VSLINNNRGRI

-433 VQALVKRYK
+433 VQALVKGYK

-451 VVVGESLQEFYDVDV
+451 VVVGESLQEFYEVDV
-466 AVVPPNKPNIRKD
+466 AVVPPNKPNIRVD

-484 YLTVEQKNEALVK
+484 YLTVEQKNVALVE
-497 HIGVVHESGRPIL
+497 HIAEVHEAGRPIL

-522 SDKLEAAGIEHVV
+522 SDRLEAAEIPHVV

-564 GRGTDIRLGGKDESH
+564 GRGTDIRLGGRDESH
-579 DKEKAIELGGLYV
+579 DKDKAIELGGLYV

-615 DPGETLFFASL
+615 DPGGSLFFASL
-626 GDELVTR
+626 ADELVTR

-642 HPDETGRLTDRK
+642 HPDDTGRLTDRK
-654 SIGMLE
+654 SLGVLE

-675 TTWQYNRLT
+675 TTWSYHRLT
-684 GQQRAILLETREKV
+684 GQQRAILLDTREKV
-698 LTEDLAATELAER
+698 LTEDLAATELAEK

-718 LVDEVGEDVV
+718 LVEEVGEDTV
-728 KAAARRIALGHLD
+728 KDAARRIALHHLD

-777 KSAIASFDTLIEDA
+777 KSAIASFDTLIADS
-791 WKDAAETFAT
+791 WTDAAETFKT

-807 GLDEEASGIPRPTAT
+807 GLDEAASGVPRPTAT
-822 WTYLVNDNP
+822 WTYLINDNP

-840 GRLRNAIKPESAAEP
+840 GRLRNAIKPESVAEAE
-855 DEILDEEF
+855 EILPEEF
-863 DQDDLPEELR
+863 DE
-873 DADDDEDLPEEL
+873 DELPEEL

-890 EDDEEKSDKK
+890 EAEDDELPEELRDADDEEDPKDSKK
-900 D
+900 

>member
-32 GEAEESVQSLTDEE
+32 GEAEESVLSLTDEE
-46 LTEAATELRTTG
+46 LTEAVADLRTTG

-72 REAGK
+72 RDAGR
-77 RALGERA
+77 RAIGERA

-99 VVEMGTG
+99 IVEMATG

-111 AGAIAAAGYAIGGRR
+111 AGAIAAAGYAVGGRR

-143 MGPVYELLGVTVS
+143 MGPVYELLGVSVS

-174 VCYVPVNEIG
+174 VCYVPVTEIG

-193 TKVDDRVAVEADV
+193 TDVADRVTVEADV

-252 EIDGDG
+252 EVDGDG
-258 RTVALTDRG
+258 RTVGLTDKG
-267 TDKVEKALGA
+267 TDKVEAALG
-277 RAEEAAAEEAAAEEA
+277 
-292 AAEEAAAE
+292 
-300 EAATDSTTDEA
+300 DI
-311 ETVDAAGEAEAG
+311 
-323 ETEGSGADA
+323 
-332 SGADQSETD
+332 
-341 DAEVEEPAPR
+341 
-351 EFNLYADENLDRLTQ
+351 NLYDDENLDRLTQ
-366 INVAL
+366 VNVAL
-371 HAEVLLRRDV
+371 HAEVLLRKDV

-389 VSLINNNRGRV
+389 VSLINNNRGRI

-433 VQALVKRYK
+433 VQALIKRYK
-442 TLCGMTGTA
+442 SLCGMTGTA
-451 VVVGESLQEFYDVDV
+451 VVVGESLQEFYDVEV
-466 AVVPPNKPNIRKD
+466 AVVPPNKPNIRVD
-479 DPDRL
+479 EPDRL
-484 YLTVEQKNEALVK
+484 YLTVDQKNEALVK
-497 HIGVVHESGRPIL
+497 HIAEVHETGRPIL

-522 SDKLEAAGIEHVV
+522 SDRLAAAGIEHVV

-615 DPGETLFFASL
+615 DPGGTLFFASL
-626 GDELVTR
+626 ADELVTR

-642 HPDETGRLTDRK
+642 HPDDTGRLTDRK

-777 KSAIASFDTLIEDA
+777 KSAIASFDTLISDA
-791 WKDAAETFAT
+791 WDDAVETFTT
-801 AEITSE
+801 AEITAD

-840 GRLRNAIKPESAAEP
+840 GRLRNAIKPGSGAEAE
-855 DEILDEEF
+855 EILPEEF
-863 DQDDLPEELR
+863 DEDDLPEELR
-873 DADDDEDLPEEL
+873 DADDADDAEDSVDADELPEEL
-885 RDADD
+885 RDA
-890 EDDEEKSDKK
+890 EDDPKK
-900 D
+900 

>member
-1 MALKIASRFRRL
+1 MALKITSRFRRL
-13 LQRPGSIDLGPY
+13 LQRPGSINLGPY
-25 ERLTQLV
+25 ERLSQLV
-32 GEAEESVQSLTDEE
+32 LEAEETVEPLTDEE
-46 LTEAATELRTTG
+46 LTESVSELRTTG

-72 REAGK
+72 RDAA
-77 RALGERA
+77 RRTLGESA
-84 FDGQVVGALAMLQGR
+84 FDGQIVGALAMMQGR
-99 VVEMGTG
+99 VVEMATG

-111 AGAIAAAGYAIGGRR
+111 AGAFAAAGYAVGGRR

-134 YLAKRDAEW
+134 YLARRDAEW
-143 MGPVYELLGVTVS
+143 MAPVYELLGVTVS

-166 RREAYQAE
+166 RRTAYQAE
-174 VCYVPVNEIG
+174 VCYVPVSEVG

-193 TKVDDRVAVEADV
+193 NDVSERVTAEPDV

-216 IDEARVPM
+216 IDEARVPL
-224 VLAGATRS
+224 VLAGATRT
-232 EALDDD
+232 EELDDD
-238 VVQLVRTLRAGVDY
+238 VVQIVRTLRAGVDY

-267 TDKVEKALGA
+267 TDKVEKLLGERA
-277 RAEEAAAEEAAAEEA
+277 AEVAAADKAAAADAADETPVDDTVADDTADAEATDAEATDAEE
-292 AAEEAAAE
+292 
-300 EAATDSTTDEA
+300 TTGADDEA
-311 ETVDAAGEAEAG
+311 EVEAP
-323 ETEGSGADA
+323 S
-332 SGADQSETD
+332 
-341 DAEVEEPAPR
+341 V
-351 EFNLYADENLDRLTQ
+351 NLYDDENLDRLTQ

-371 HAEVLLRRDV
+371 HAEVLLRKDV

-389 VSLINNNRGRV
+389 VSLINNNRGRI

-433 VQALVKRYK
+433 VQALIKGYK
-442 TLCGMTGTA
+442 SLCGMTGTA
-451 VVVGESLQEFYDVDV
+451 VVVGESLQEFYDVEV

-479 DPDRL
+479 AEDRL
-484 YLTVEQKNEALVK
+484 YLTVEQKNVALVE
-497 HIGVVHESGRPIL
+497 HIAEVHETGRPIL

-522 SDKLEAAGIEHVV
+522 SDRLEAAGIPHVV

-579 DKEKAIELGGLYV
+579 DKDKAIELGGLYV

-615 DPGETLFFASL
+615 DPGGSLFFASL
-626 GDELVTR
+626 GDELVVR

-642 HPDETGRLTDRK
+642 HPDETGRLNDRK
-654 SIGMLE
+654 SVGMLD

-675 TTWQYNRLT
+675 TTWQYHRLT
-684 GQQRAILLETREKV
+684 GQQRSILLDTREKV
-698 LTEDLAATELAER
+698 LTEDLAATELSER
-711 AKERYDE
+711 VKEKYDE
-718 LVDEVGEDVV
+718 LVEEHGEDKV
-728 KAAARRIALGHLD
+728 KDAARRIALHHLD

-749 YLADLREGIHL
+749 FLADLREGIHL
-760 RSLAGGIVHLKP
+760 RSLAGGIVHMKP

-777 KSAIASFDTLIEDA
+777 KSAIASFDTLIADA
-791 WKDAAETFAT
+791 WKDAAETFAE
-801 AEITSE
+801 ASITDS
-807 GLDEEASGIPRPTAT
+807 GLDEAASGVPRPTAT

-840 GRLRNAIKPESAAEP
+840 GRLRNAIRPQSGAEP
-855 DEILDEEF
+855 EEILPEEF
-863 DQDDLPEELR
+863 DEDDLPEELR
-873 DADDDEDLPEEL
+873 DADDLPEEL
-885 RDADD
+885 READD
-890 EDDEEKSDKK
+890 EDDDKGSK
-900 D
+900 K

>member
-32 GEAEESVQSLTDEE
+32 GEAEESVLSLTDEE
-46 LTEAATELRTTG
+46 LTEAVAELRTTG

-72 REAGK
+72 RDAGR
-77 RALGERA
+77 RAIGERA

-99 VVEMGTG
+99 IVEMATG

-111 AGAIAAAGYAIGGRR
+111 AGAIAAAGYAVGGRR
-126 VHVLAVND
+126 VQVLAVND
-134 YLAKRDAEW
+134 YLAQRDAEW
-143 MGPVYELLGVTVS
+143 MGPVYELLGVTVG

-193 TKVDDRVAVEADV
+193 TDVADRVTVEPDV

-258 RTVALTDRG
+258 RTVGLTDRG
-267 TDKVEKALGA
+267 TDKVEEALGA
-277 RAEEAAAEEAAAEEA
+277 RAAAVAAEQ
-292 AAEEAAAE
+292 
-300 EAATDSTTDEA
+300 AATEADKTDADDEA
-311 ETVDAAGEAEAG
+311 VAEP
-323 ETEGSGADA
+323 ER
-332 SGADQSETD
+332 
-341 DAEVEEPAPR
+341 PR
-351 EFNLYADENLDRLTQ
+351 FNLYDDENLDRLTQ
-366 INVAL
+366 VNVAL
-371 HAEVLLRRDV
+371 HAEVLLRKDV

-433 VQALVKRYK
+433 VQSLIKRYK
-442 TLCGMTGTA
+442 SLCGMTGTA
-451 VVVGESLQEFYDVDV
+451 VVVGESLQEFYEVDV

-479 DPDRL
+479 DEDRL
-484 YLTVEQKNEALVK
+484 YLTVEQKNAALVK
-497 HIGVVHESGRPIL
+497 HIGVVHETGRPIL

-522 SDKLEAAGIEHVV
+522 SDKLEAAGIPHVV

-579 DKEKAIELGGLYV
+579 DKEKAVELGGLYV

-615 DPGETLFFASL
+615 DPGGSLFFASL
-626 GDELVTR
+626 ADELVTR

-711 AKERYDE
+711 AKERYEE

-728 KAAARRIALGHLD
+728 KNAARRIALGHLD

-791 WKDAAETFAT
+791 WKDAVETFGD
-801 AEITSE
+801 AEITAD

-822 WTYLVNDNP
+822 WTYLINDNP

-855 DEILDEEF
+855 EEILDEEF
-863 DQDDLPEELR
+863 DEDDLPEELR
-873 DADDDEDLPEEL
+873 DVDDEDLPEEL
-885 RDADD
+885 REA
-890 EDDEEKSDKK
+890 DEEESGKKK

>member
-32 GEAEESVQSLTDEE
+32 GEAEESVLSLTDEE
-46 LTEAATELRTTG
+46 LTEAVTELRTTG

-72 REAGK
+72 RDAGK
-77 RALGERA
+77 RAIGERA

-99 VVEMGTG
+99 IVEMATG

-111 AGAIAAAGYAIGGRR
+111 AGAIAAAGYALGGRK

-166 RREAYQAE
+166 RRAAYQAE

-193 TKVDDRVAVEADV
+193 TDVADRVTADADV

-224 VLAGATRS
+224 VLAGATRN

-258 RTVALTDRG
+258 RTVALTDKG
-267 TDKVEKALGA
+267 TDKVEEALGE
-277 RAEEAAAEEAAAEEA
+277 RAAAATEETPDEDVDEKTTDDETEDEAGDAAE
-292 AAEEAAAE
+292 
-300 EAATDSTTDEA
+300 
-311 ETVDAAGEAEAG
+311 
-323 ETEGSGADA
+323 
-332 SGADQSETD
+332 
-341 DAEVEEPAPR
+341 DAEDAEDAVEVERPR
-351 EFNLYADENLDRLTQ
+351 FNLYDDANLDRLTQ
-366 INVAL
+366 VNVAL

-389 VSLINNNRGRV
+389 VSLINNSRGRV

-433 VQALVKRYK
+433 VQSLIRRYK
-442 TLCGMTGTA
+442 SLCGMTGTA
-451 VVVGESLQEFYDVDV
+451 VVVGESLQEFYEVDV
-466 AVVPPNKPNIRKD
+466 AVVPPNTPNVRKD
-479 DPDRL
+479 DQDRL

-497 HIGVVHESGRPIL
+497 HIAEVHETGRPIL

-522 SDKLEAAGIEHVV
+522 SDRLEAAEIPHVV
-535 LNAKNDAEEAAIIA
+535 LNAKNDAEEAGIIA

-564 GRGTDIRLGGKDESH
+564 GRGTDIRLGGKDETH
-579 DKEKAIELGGLYV
+579 DKEKALELGGLYV

-615 DPGETLFFASL
+615 DPGGTLFFASL
-626 GDELVTR
+626 ADELVTR

-698 LTEDLAATELAER
+698 LTEDLAATELSER

-718 LVDEVGEDVV
+718 LVDDVGEDVV

-777 KSAIASFDTLIEDA
+777 KSAIASFDTLISDA
-791 WKDAAETFAT
+791 WDDAVETFTT
-801 AEITSE
+801 AEITAD
-807 GLDEEASGIPRPTAT
+807 GLDEETSGIPRPTAT

-855 DEILDEEF
+855 EEILAEEF
-863 DQDDLPEELR
+863 DEDDLPDELR
-873 DADDDEDLPEEL
+873 EDEEEPDDEPRKGKVD
-885 RDADD
+885 
-890 EDDEEKSDKK
+890 
-900 D
+900 

>member
-1 MALKIASRFRRL
+1 MALKITSRFRRL
-13 LQRPGSIDLGPY
+13 LQRPGSINLGPY
-25 ERLTQLV
+25 ERLSQLV
-32 GEAEESVQSLTDEE
+32 LEAEETVEPLTDEE
-46 LTEAATELRTTG
+46 LTESVSELRTTG

-72 REAGK
+72 RDAA
-77 RALGERA
+77 RRTLGESA
-84 FDGQVVGALAMLQGR
+84 FDGQIVGALAMMQGR
-99 VVEMGTG
+99 VVEMATG

-111 AGAIAAAGYAIGGRR
+111 AGAFAAAGYAVGGRR

-134 YLAKRDAEW
+134 YLARRDAEW
-143 MGPVYELLGVTVS
+143 MAPVYELLGVTVS

-166 RREAYQAE
+166 RRTAYQAE
-174 VCYVPVNEIG
+174 VCYVPVSEVG

-193 TKVDDRVAVEADV
+193 NDVSERVTTEPDV

-216 IDEARVPM
+216 IDEARVPL
-224 VLAGATRS
+224 VLAGATRT
-232 EALDDD
+232 EELDDD
-238 VVQLVRTLRAGVDY
+238 VVQIVRTLRAGVDY

-267 TDKVEKALGA
+267 TDKVEKAFGE
-277 RAEEAAAEEAAAEEA
+277 RAAVVAEAAKAEAVQADVEEADSEDEVAE
-292 AAEEAAAE
+292 
-300 EAATDSTTDEA
+300 
-311 ETVDAAGEAEAG
+311 
-323 ETEGSGADA
+323 
-332 SGADQSETD
+332 
-341 DAEVEEPAPR
+341 DAEDKAEDEVAAPSV
-351 EFNLYADENLDRLTQ
+351 NLYDDENLDRLTQ

-371 HAEVLLRRDV
+371 HAEVLLRKDV

-389 VSLINNNRGRV
+389 VSLINNNRGRI

-433 VQALVKRYK
+433 VQALIKGYK
-442 TLCGMTGTA
+442 SLCGMTGTA
-451 VVVGESLQEFYDVDV
+451 VVVGESLQEFYDVEV

-479 DPDRL
+479 AEDRL
-484 YLTVEQKNEALVK
+484 YLTVEQKNVALVE
-497 HIGVVHESGRPIL
+497 HIAEVHETGRPIL

-522 SDKLEAAGIEHVV
+522 SDRLEAAEIPHVV
-535 LNAKNDAEEAAIIA
+535 LNAKNDAEEAGIIA

-579 DKEKAIELGGLYV
+579 DKDKAIELGGLYV

-615 DPGETLFFASL
+615 DPGGSLFFASL
-626 GDELVTR
+626 GDELVVR

-642 HPDETGRLTDRK
+642 HPDETGRLNDRK
-654 SIGMLE
+654 SVGMLD

-675 TTWQYNRLT
+675 TTWQYHRLT
-684 GQQRAILLETREKV
+684 GQQRSILLDTREKV
-698 LTEDLAATELAER
+698 LTEDLAATELSER
-711 AKERYDE
+711 VKEKYDE
-718 LVDEVGEDVV
+718 LVEEHGEDKV
-728 KAAARRIALGHLD
+728 KDAARRIALHHLD

-749 YLADLREGIHL
+749 FLADLREGIHL
-760 RSLAGGIVHLKP
+760 RSLAGGIVHMKP

-777 KSAIASFDTLIEDA
+777 KSAIASFDTLIADA
-791 WKDAAETFAT
+791 WKDAAETFAEAT
-801 AEITSE
+801 ITDS
-807 GLDEEASGIPRPTAT
+807 GLDEAASGVPRPTAT

-840 GRLRNAIKPESAAEP
+840 GRLRNAIRPQSGAEAE
-855 DEILDEEF
+855 EILPEDFDE
-863 DQDDLPEELR
+863 DDLPEELR
-873 DADDDEDLPEEL
+873 DADSDDDLPEEL
-885 RDADD
+885 READSDDLPEELREADSDDDPKDA
-890 EDDEEKSDKK
+890 KK
-900 D
+900 